1 MDKQTG
7 QLNVS
12 TKFTKWN
19 SSCNFIFELI
29 AFTKQ
34 AFEFDNIEELKS
46 IANIVNDQLFHC
58 NNEQLKNAINETMN
72 DFNDRVI
79 NKKVNDRNYIDFTDP
94 DSPAIIE
101 KVRKKLLNE
110 KYSLDTSLDYSEL
123 NGNNMGPR
131 KSNCSTS
138 ISGLSWT
145 KRIIFN

>member
-7 QLNVS
+7 QLNVT

-34 AFEFDNIEELKS
+34 AFEFDNIEELKL
-46 IANIVNDQLFHC
+46 IANIVNDKLIHC
-58 NNEQLKNAINETMN
+58 NNEQLKNGIKETMN
-72 DFNDRVI
+72 DFNDKVI
-79 NKKVNDRNYIDFTDP
+79 NKKVNDKNYIDFTDTEN
-94 DSPAIIE
+94 PATIE
-101 KVRKKLLNE
+101 EMRKKLLNE
-110 KYSLDTSLDYSEL
+110 KYSLESLDYSEL
-123 NGNNMGPR
+123 NGNNMR

-145 KRIIFN
+145 KKIIFN